1 MFVLLFLIGCKPAP
15 IEGVVTDSPCA
26 VGRTTSLGE
35 FMCEVDVFTYEGHTC
50 LRWLN
55 GRGSDMEC
63 WENP

>member
-1 MFVLLFLIGCKPAP
+1 MAVFLFLIGCKPAP
-15 IEGVVTDSPCA
+15 IEGVVMDSPCA
-26 VGRTTSLGE
+26 VGGRTAVGE